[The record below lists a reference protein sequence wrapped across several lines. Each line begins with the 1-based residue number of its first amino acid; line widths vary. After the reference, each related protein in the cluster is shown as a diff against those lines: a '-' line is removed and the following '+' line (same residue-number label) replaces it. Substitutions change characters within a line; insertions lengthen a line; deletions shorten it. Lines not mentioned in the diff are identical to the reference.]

1 MISSSVPLGT
11 DKAGNDLAAQDDGSF
26 FVFPFMLFSFRY
38 NFGYESAPVVFN
50 ADKNLHCVDV
60 VPLEGMNYFV
70 HLWTNYSSGRVEST
84 PIAPHSYQNGLSLF
98 VNSETGG
105 IDFLFREY
113 NLSLGE
119 HEFFQYSA
127 DVAGKKTLT
136 RIAGYPGGQ
145 NDRPF
150 HFAWNGTHPFI
161 LRLPYP
167 LKSSLLNLSVLWP
180 GESTF
185 SAVGSLDTGD
195 LIRVDILEDNALILW
210 TRFRLNETIWGENT
224 RRIMAWKA
232 TEQDLICIA
241 NVTISNAYRV
251 FIARAQ
257 EGCYW
262 LLVYSGYVT
271 LYRFIR
277 GLLTGNYTMT
287 QEYQQSMSISNHEMR
302 LGVRG
307 LTPFIVYMAGS
318 SQLENPEAVPFIGYW
333 TSTGYFVSEVL
344 DTNHH
349 FDAGIILYDPIGNE
363 NGLFIPYF
371 IEDVTGYSQGERK
384 DGKAP
389 YIPKETQENNI
400 DPNQDVD
407 GVYLATNISGVAGLK
422 PALFNLKEPKTPLL
436 PSFWPWLVG
445 SAVLG
450 LAGGSL
456 GYWHFKRRKKAEKLI
471 ERLGRDSGED

>member
-1 MISSSVPLGT
+1 
-11 DKAGNDLAAQDDGSF
+11 
-26 FVFPFMLFSFRY
+26 MLFCSRY
-38 NFGYESAPVVFN
+38 NYGYESAPVVFDG
-50 ADKNLHCVDV
+50 DKNLHCVDV
-60 VPLEGMNYFV
+60 VPLEGINSFV
-70 HLWTNYSSGRVEST
+70 HLWTNYSSGRAEST
-84 PIAPHSYQNGLSLF
+84 PIAPHSYQKGLSLF

-119 HEFFQYSA
+119 HEFLQYSA
-127 DVAGKKTLT
+127 DVSGKRTLT

-161 LRLPYP
+161 LRLPHS
-167 LKSSLLNLSVLWP
+167 LESSLLNLSVLWP

-195 LIRVDILEDNALILW
+195 FIRADILEDNALILW
-210 TRFRLNETIWGENT
+210 TQVRLNEAVWGEYT
-224 RRIMAWKA
+224 RRILAWKS

-241 NVTISNAYRV
+241 NVRISNAMRV
-251 FIARAQ
+251 FISRAQ
-257 EGCYW
+257 EGYYW
-262 LLVYSGYVT
+262 LLVYSGYAVT

-277 GLLTGNYTMT
+277 ELVTGNYTMT
-287 QEYQQSMSISNHEMR
+287 QEYQQSMSISNHEMQ

-333 TSTGYFVSEVL
+333 TSTGDFVSEVL

-349 FDAGIILYDPIGNE
+349 FDAGITLYDPIGNE
-363 NGLFIPYF
+363 GGLFIPYF
-371 IEDVTGYSQGERK
+371 IEDVTGYSEGERK

-422 PALFNLKEPKTPLL
+422 PALFNLKEAQAPLL
-436 PSFWPWLVG
+436 PSFWPWLAG

-450 LAGGSL
+450 LIGVSL
-456 GYWHFKRRKKAEKLI
+456 GYWRFKRSLRDLAGIREKI
-471 ERLGRDSGED
+471 KEQKNTVGGTAS